1 MAVPKWARENMA
13 KTGGMPSH
21 GVVSKPSPFHSSDVK
36 HLADGT
42 PSEDDFKRMGI
53 EASNR
58 YNEIEKS
65 QETGALDKIAG
76 AIGRTWDRLKAGNID
91 APGSRAY
98 EQYGAGLGKAEYEKE
113 QERKQS
119 VIDSERARKDY
130 VPDTADSIARKMGR
144 VNMGPTVGEAKTEAV
159 PMPKVDTA
167 ESDWENL
174 QKSSAPPTSS
184 SSSTA
189 TDNKVFSTPVVPTGK
204 TDKAEDTSGKKA
216 PTLRKANKRQQSN
229 TRGVSSGDKKVYL
242 PDNPRP
248 PVDNDSLPSKP
259 YPKGKPSASADRAS
273 KPIKKAASSENDAR
287 PSKPYPSDARPKG
300 SANSSNEGEVSA
312 AGARYAATK
321 AALDRASANTSPAA
335 RKALEAAVEA
345 ARQDYEAKS
354 KRSKQR

>member
-42 PSEDDFKRMGI
+42 PSEDDFKRMGL
-53 EASNR
+53 EASDR

-65 QETGALDKIAG
+65 QEVGALDKLKG
-76 AIGRTWDRLKAGNID
+76 GFGRLFDRLKAGNID
-91 APGSRAY
+91 APGSDAY
-98 EQYGAGLGKAEYEKE
+98 NKYGAGLGKAEYEKE
-113 QERKQS
+113 QQFKQS
-119 VIDSERARKDY
+119 RIDSENARRDY

-144 VNMGPTVGEAKTEAV
+144 VTMGPTVGEAKTEAV
-159 PMPKVDTA
+159 PKPVVDQTQL
-167 ESDWENL
+167 EWDSL
-174 QKSSAPPTSS
+174 QKSSTPPE
-184 SSSTA
+184 
-189 TDNKVFSTPVVPTGK
+189 KKEKKIFSEPTMPTVS
-204 TDKAEDTSGKKA
+204 TDKAEDKSGQKA
-216 PTLRKANKRQQSN
+216 PTLRKTNKRQQSN

-248 PVDNDSLPSKP
+248 PADNDSRPSKP
-259 YPKGKPSASADRAS
+259 YPKGKPGASDSRPS
-273 KPIKKAASSENDAR
+273 KPIPKGSKSENDAR

-300 SANSSNEGEVSA
+300 SANSTGESEVQA

-321 AALDRASANTSPAA
+321 AALDRAPANTSATA

-345 ARQDYEAKS
+345 ARQDYEAKAKKS
-354 KRSKQR
+354 KR

>member
-1 MAVPKWARENMA
+1 MA

-53 EASNR
+53 EASDR

-65 QETGALDKIAG
+65 QEVGALDKLKG
-76 AIGRTWDRLKAGNID
+76 GFGRLFDRLKAGNID
-91 APGSRAY
+91 APGSEAY
-98 EQYGAGLGKAEYEKE
+98 NKYGAGLGKAEYEKE
-113 QERKQS
+113 QQFKQS
-119 VIDSERARKDY
+119 RIDSENARRDY

-144 VNMGPTVGEAKTEAV
+144 VTMGPTVGEAKTEAV
-159 PMPKVDTA
+159 PMPKVDETKT
-167 ESDWENL
+167 EWERL
-174 QKSSAPPTSS
+174 QNSSAPSTSS
-184 SSSTA
+184 SAAST
-189 TDNKVFSTPVVPTGK
+189 TDGKVFSKPTMPTVS
-204 TDKAEDTSGKKA
+204 TDKAEDKSGKKA
-216 PTLRKANKRQQSN
+216 PTLRKTNKRQQSN

-248 PVDNDSLPSKP
+248 PADNDSLPSKP

-273 KPIKKAASSENDAR
+273 KPSPKAAASENDAR
-287 PSKPYPSDARPKG
+287 PSKPYPADARPKG
-300 SANSSNEGEVSA
+300 SANSPNESEVSA

-321 AALDRASANTSPAA
+321 AALDRAPANTSATA

-345 ARQDYEAKS
+345 ARQDYEAKAKKS
-354 KRSKQR
+354 KR